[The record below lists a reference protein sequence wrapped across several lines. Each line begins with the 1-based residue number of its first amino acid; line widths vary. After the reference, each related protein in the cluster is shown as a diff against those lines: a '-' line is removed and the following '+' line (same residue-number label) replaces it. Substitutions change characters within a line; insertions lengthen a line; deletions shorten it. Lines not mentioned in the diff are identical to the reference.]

1 MIRVDPVTG
10 AALANNPLILSP
22 DLNKRRI
29 VGYGL
34 RNPFRFAIRPGTN
47 DLWIGNVG
55 WITWELIDRIPAPL
69 ASTVSN
75 FGWPCYEGPNPQS
88 NYQAANL
95 SACQSLLGSGV
106 TAPYFAY
113 DHASAVVPGEACPTA
128 NGSSISGLSFYSG
141 GSYPS
146 AYDGALFFADHTRNC
161 IWTMF
166 PGSNGLPNPAT
177 IQTFVT
183 GASNPVDLETG
194 PGGDLFYVDHE
205 GGAIHRV
212 TVESTTAPTAR
223 ITAVPTAG
231 ATPLKVD
238 FDGTGS
244 TDPNP
249 GTLSYAWDLD
259 GNGTFVDSTSPMPS
273 WTYTSPGPVTV
284 GLRVTDLFSGLSGAT
299 TILISP
305 GAVAPTVT
313 IDSPASSLTWAVG
326 STIAFSGHA
335 HDWQGHPI
343 PASGLTWSLILHH
356 CPSACHT
363 HLVQTFDGVASGSF
377 AAPDHEYPAY
387 LELQLTATDSTGL
400 QATRSVSLQPKT
412 VVLSF
417 QTSPVGL
424 ALAVG
429 TRPPTTT
436 PFSVTEI
443 KGSAITLTAS
453 QAQTLNGVDY
463 AYEGWSDGGVQSHT
477 ITASTSA
484 TYSATYV
491 FSATYHAVGPTR
503 LLDSRTGNGLSGTFK
518 NHVARTF
525 QVAGRGGVPS
535 GAVAVS
541 GSLTVTGQSAPGYL
555 YLGPDPVNDPT
566 SSTLNFPVGDNRATG
581 VTVALRA
588 GGTPGSLSV
597 TYVASPSTA
606 TTQVIF
612 DVTGYFT
619 ADATG
624 ATYHAVGPTRL
635 LDSRTGNG
643 LSGTFKNHVARTF
656 QVAGRGGVPS
666 GAVAVSGSLT
676 VTGQSAPGYLYLGPD
691 PVNDPTSSTLNFPV
705 GDNRATGVTVALRA
719 GGTPGS
725 LSVTYVASPSTAT
738 TQVIFDVTGYF
749 TADATGATYHAV
761 GPTRLLDSR
770 TGNGLSGT
778 FKNHVARTFQVA
790 GRGGVPSGAVAVS
803 GSLTVTGQSA
813 PGYLYLGPDP
823 VNDPTSSTLNF
834 PVGDNRATGVTVA
847 LRAGGHAGQPVGH
860 LCGEPLDRHDPGHLR
875 CDRLLPVGIAFE
887 AGPLTTAA
895 CGQMNECHRTRIE
908 IRCAQAPMRRVVVRI
923 GTNTYRRNQ
932 REVLDGYCRR
942 GPE

>member
-1 MIRVDPVTG
+1 MATRPAGTSGIEQPPAAEGGALRAQSARRAADEPVALGGTVIRVDPVTG
-10 AALANNPLILSP
+10 AAVANNPLILSP

-55 WITWELIDRIPAPL
+55 WNAWEAIDRIPAPL

-95 SACQSLLGSGV
+95 SSCQSLAGSGV
-106 TAPYFAY
+106 TTPYFAY
-113 DHASAVVPGEACPTA
+113 DHAAAIVPGETCPTA
-128 NGSSISGLSFYSG
+128 NGSSISGLSFYTG

-161 IWTMF
+161 IWAMF
-166 PGSNGLPNPAT
+166 PGSNGLPNRAT

-183 GASNPVDLETG
+183 AASNPVDLETG

-205 GGAIHRV
+205 GGAIHRI

-259 GNGTFVDSTSPMPS
+259 GNGTFVDSASPTPS
-273 WTYTSPGPVTV
+273 WTYTSPGSVTV
-284 GLRVTDLFSGLSGAT
+284 GLRVTNSFSGLIGAT
-299 TILISP
+299 TIVVSP
-305 GAVAPTVT
+305 GSVAPTVT
-313 IDSPASSLTWAVG
+313 IDSPTSSLSWAVG
-326 STIAFSGHA
+326 NTIAFSGHA
-335 HDWQGHPI
+335 IDGQGHPI

-356 CPSACHT
+356 CPSGCHT
-363 HLVQTFDGVASGSF
+363 HLVQTFDSVASGSF
-377 AAPDHEYPAY
+377 AAPDHEYPSF
-387 LELQLTATDSTGL
+387 LELQLTATDSAGL
-400 QATRSVSLQPKT
+400 QASWSVSLQPKT

-417 QTSPVGL
+417 KSSPVGL

-429 TRPPTTT
+429 TRPPTAT

-443 KGSAITLTAS
+443 QGSAITLTAS

-484 TYSATYV
+484 TYTATYV

-535 GAVAVS
+535 GAVAVT
-541 GSLTVTGQSAPGYL
+541 GNLTVTGQTAPGYL

-566 SSTLNFPVGDNRATG
+566 TSTLNFPVADNRATG

-597 TYVASPSTA
+597 TYVASPA
-606 TTQVIF
+606 ER
-612 DVTGYFT
+612 D
-619 ADATG
+619 DA
-624 ATYHAVGPTRL
+624 GPVRRDRL
-635 LDSRTGNG
+635 LHRRCDRRHLPRRRTDPAARQPDRQRPVGNVQESRRADLPGG
-643 LSGTFKNHVARTF
+643 R
-656 QVAGRGGVPS
+656 AGRGPERRGRGHRQPD
-666 GAVAVSGSLT
+666 GHRPDR
-676 VTGQSAPGYLYLGPD
+676 PGLPLP
-691 PVNDPTSSTLNFPV
+691 
-705 GDNRATGVTVALRA
+705 R
-719 GGTPGS
+719 PGS
-725 LSVTYVASPSTAT
+725 GQRS
-738 TQVIFDVTGYF
+738 D
-749 TADATGATYHAV
+749 H
-761 GPTRLLDSR
+761 LDPQ
-770 TGNGLSGT
+770 LP
-778 FKNHVARTFQVA
+778 
-790 GRGGVPSGAVAVS
+790 GR
-803 GSLTVTGQSA
+803 
-813 PGYLYLGPDP
+813 
-823 VNDPTSSTLNF
+823 
-834 PVGDNRATGVTVA
+834 
-847 LRAGGHAGQPVGH
+847 
-860 LCGEPLDRHDPGHLR
+860 
-875 CDRLLPVGIAFE
+875 
-887 AGPLTTAA
+887 
-895 CGQMNECHRTRIE
+895 
-908 IRCAQAPMRRVVVRI
+908 
-923 GTNTYRRNQ
+923 
-932 REVLDGYCRR
+932 
-942 GPE
+942 